1 MAKKI
6 FLYENVYR
14 DLKNKISSGSLRPG
28 DKLDAEKKM
37 ENLYGVSAITVKK
50 ALSLLGEEGLIE
62 RVRGQG
68 TFVSERTKKAEE
80 NGLAEKMISKAD
92 DVRNEEC
99 MPIVGAIFEHVSS
112 SFGLQMLYEFE
123 MEARKAGYYLFP
135 CFSYGEQNLEA
146 QTIRYLLK
154 KGVKGLIV
162 MPAHGEHYNT
172 ELLKMVIDEF
182 PVVLIDK
189 KLDGIP
195 LDSVRNDGQDS
206 MKQLVDYLVEKGKQ
220 KIALMT
226 VEVGGTSSLVERKQ
240 GFYMGMEEQGM
251 VPQREC
257 TLPFIDYED
266 PHESFVKVYR
276 AQIGEYLEEMQGEL
290 DGIVCSEYGIAMEAV
305 AELEKRNLFEKIEVC
320 CIDENY
326 IGKEQYRLTHIKQD
340 EKNMA
345 RCAMKILMEKIQ
357 GKKGEHKDY
366 LIPGIFTK
374 RK

>member
-123 MEARKAGYYLFP
+123 MKQERQAIISFRVFLMG
-135 CFSYGEQNLEA
+135 NR
-146 QTIRYLLK
+146 TLK
-154 KGVKGLIV
+154 RRQF
-162 MPAHGEHYNT
+162 A
-172 ELLKMVIDEF
+172 
-182 PVVLIDK
+182 
-189 KLDGIP
+189 
-195 LDSVRNDGQDS
+195 
-206 MKQLVDYLVEKGKQ
+206 
-220 KIALMT
+220 
-226 VEVGGTSSLVERKQ
+226 
-240 GFYMGMEEQGM
+240 
-251 VPQREC
+251 
-257 TLPFIDYED
+257 
-266 PHESFVKVYR
+266 
-276 AQIGEYLEEMQGEL
+276 
-290 DGIVCSEYGIAMEAV
+290 
-305 AELEKRNLFEKIEVC
+305 
-320 CIDENY
+320 
-326 IGKEQYRLTHIKQD
+326 
-340 EKNMA
+340 
-345 RCAMKILMEKIQ
+345 
-357 GKKGEHKDY
+357 
-366 LIPGIFTK
+366 IF
-374 RK
+374 